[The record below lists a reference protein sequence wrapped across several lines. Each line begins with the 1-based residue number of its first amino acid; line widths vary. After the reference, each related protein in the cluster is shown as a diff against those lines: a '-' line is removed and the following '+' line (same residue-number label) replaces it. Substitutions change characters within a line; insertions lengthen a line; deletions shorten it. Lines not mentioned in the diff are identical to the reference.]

1 MSLKQIICGVVATML
16 TLFSQTSFSATYEYD
31 ALGRLT
37 KVIYQGGST
46 VEYSYDAAGNRTQYT
61 VAASSSSP
69 SFAIND
75 VSIIEGGTLTFTVTK
90 TGSTTQSYN
99 VNYATANGTALAG
112 SDYTAKSGTLSF
124 STAQTSQTISVVTTQ
139 DTTIEPDETVYI
151 NLSGATSGAAIS
163 KSQGMGIILNDDVSS
178 TIIAVNSAGV
188 VQPPYTVETTTYNSG
203 WFHFTIT
210 YLKDGAGTSVYIAS
224 SGATLCSGGNFI
236 DPKYSFSGNGCEI
249 IYQP

>member
-1 MSLKQIICGVVATML
+1 MSFKRVVWGVITCALV
-16 TLFSQTSFSATYEYD
+16 LFSQISSAITYKYD
-31 ALGRLT
+31 DLSRLIEVMYDSGR
-37 KVIYQGGST
+37 KVTYT
-46 VEYSYDAAGNRTQYT
+46 YDPAGNRTEYK
-61 VAASSSSP
+61 VEFLSAPP

-163 KSQGMGIILNDDVSS
+163 KSQGIGVILNDDVSS

-210 YLKDGAGTSVYIAS
+210 YLKDGTGTSVYIAS
-224 SGATLCSGGNFI
+224 
-236 DPKYSFSGNGCEI
+236 
-249 IYQP
+249 